1 MGVDYPLQTLGGMS
15 AIVLK
20 LNYMAPLAIP
30 GTGTES
36 TVRMRLLNLAGTG
49 STLSGINDRDTN
61 ADTVDDQIQASSRKT
76 QGSVDPGPVF
86 RVRFDCPAGTNVT
99 LSKFSCSQ
107 EQATDLSGSP
117 FVPELANLIGCVV
130 TLSAP

>member
-1 MGVDYPLQTLGGMS
+1 VDYPLQTLGGLS
-15 AIVLK
+15 AILLK
-20 LNYMAPLAIP
+20 LNYVPPVALP

-36 TVRMRLLNLAGTG
+36 TVRMRLLSLAGTG
-49 STLSGINDRDTN
+49 STLSGINDKDTN
-61 ADTVDDQIQASSRKT
+61 ADTVEDQIQASVRKT
-76 QGSVDPGPVF
+76 QNSIDPGPAF

-99 LSKFSCSQ
+99 LSAFSCSQ

-117 FVPELANLIGCVV
+117 FVPELATLIQCVV